1 MRIENSLSP
10 PCSGV
15 HTFQLSSRL
24 FKQSV
29 GGEWTGSVSGVAAN
43 PLTVNQIK
51 QQPSAKSDTRL
62 LFYSADLQHVVRHGS
77 HGIHSP
83 IPIPISPQSLYL
95 MPPSATQSHQSCHGA
110 ATERPQS
117 HHIAATERPQS
128 HHIAATNPTAS
139 SHLIPISPHSL
150 YLMPPSATQSH
161 QSCHGSHGII
171 PSHPHLPTVALPNAT
186 FGYSKS
192 SELPRSCHG
201 SHGIPHPHSHLP
213 TVALPNATFGYSKSS
228 ELSRSGHGA
237 TTVLSRSRH
246 GVAME
251 PPQSCHGSHGI
262 ISSTSPHSRST

>member
-1 MRIENSLSP
+1 M
-10 PCSGV
+10 
-15 HTFQLSSRL
+15 
-24 FKQSV
+24 
-29 GGEWTGSVSGVAAN
+29 GGKSSVSGVAAN
-43 PLTVNQIK
+43 PLTINQIR

-83 IPIPISPQSLYL
+83 IPIPI
-95 MPPSATQSHQSCHGA
+95 
-110 ATERPQS
+110 
-117 HHIAATERPQS
+117 
-128 HHIAATNPTAS
+128 
-139 SHLIPISPHSL
+139 PISPHSL

-161 QSCHGSHGII
+161 QSCHGSATEPPQSCHGSHGII
-171 PSHPHLPTVALPNAT
+171 PSHP
-186 FGYSKS
+186 
-192 SELPRSCHG
+192 
-201 SHGIPHPHSHLP
+201 HLP

-251 PPQSCHGSHGI
+251 PPQSCHRATTELPWIPRHHP